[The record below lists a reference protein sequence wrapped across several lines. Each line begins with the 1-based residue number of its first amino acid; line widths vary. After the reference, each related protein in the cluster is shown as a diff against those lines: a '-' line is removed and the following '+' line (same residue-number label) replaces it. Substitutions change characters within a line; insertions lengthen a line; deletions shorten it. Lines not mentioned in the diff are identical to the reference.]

1 MNSIYNISKPILL
14 QIQYYTQC
22 HWISNNCWKKDL
34 NFVKWQ
40 KPTMLARCQKGT
52 YPQKITRYVALPV
65 TESGPPPLPLPLVA
79 LPQHDETLSLSEAK
93 LVCVVCF
100 VVKHCINSSVVQDS
114 QLLLDTYTTI
124 NPDCYVCNRRLLVR
138 VSNILAVLIK
148 IWILLNNPL
157 HF

>member
-1 MNSIYNISKPILL
+1 MRNDKN
-14 QIQYYTQC
+14 QQC
-22 HWISNNCWKKDL
+22 W
-34 NFVKWQ
+34 
-40 KPTMLARCQKGT
+40 LARCHKGT

-65 TESGPPPLPLPLVA
+65 TESGPPPLPLPLIA

-148 IWILLNNPL
+148 IEILLHYLYIFKFYDTFIYQKEFNSLNK
-157 HF
+157 